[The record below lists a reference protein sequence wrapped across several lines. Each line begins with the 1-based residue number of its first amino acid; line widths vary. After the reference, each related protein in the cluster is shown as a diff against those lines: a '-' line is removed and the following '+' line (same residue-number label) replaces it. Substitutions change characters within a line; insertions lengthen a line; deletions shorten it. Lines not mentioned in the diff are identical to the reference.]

1 VLGWTVADGPPL
13 VFSKTEA
20 LSSSGVIIRHL
31 GFLLAIRPVF
41 YYFYSITRSEDK
53 RREKGF
59 SPIPAP
65 PFPLSERIGNA
76 EQKVEKR
83 TG

>member
-1 VLGWTVADGPPL
+1 MDRRRRAASRFFENGSPFFLRGDYPP
-13 VFSKTEA
+13 F
-20 LSSSGVIIRHL
+20 
-31 GFLLAIRPVF
+31 
-41 YYFYSITRSEDK
+41 
-53 RREKGF
+53 GF
-59 SPIPAP
+59 SPCHPPRFLLFLFYHEIGRQKERKRIFPDTRP